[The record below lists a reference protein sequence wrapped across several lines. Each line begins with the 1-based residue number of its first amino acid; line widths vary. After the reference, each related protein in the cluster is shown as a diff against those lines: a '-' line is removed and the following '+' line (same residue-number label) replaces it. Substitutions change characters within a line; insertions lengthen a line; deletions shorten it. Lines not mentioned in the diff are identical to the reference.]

1 MHPVHSQRSWQ
12 AGHVQSCRTTDPHYF
27 RDFRH
32 EVIEVKNK
40 TITQLEER
48 VRELERRH
56 L

>member
-1 MHPVHSQRSWQ
+1 MSF
-12 AGHVQSCRTTDPHYF
+12 CRALHGMLVNIYL
-27 RDFRH
+27 H